1 MTDEVSPAGP
11 QMVCGPGEC
20 LRACRMRD
28 ALLLAAKLIERDYSL
43 GGMEAAHDG
52 HPIEKD
58 ARAAWDA
65 IWAAFPEDEGAYIGQ
80 AWEQDNQ

>member
-1 MTDEVSPAGP
+1 
-11 QMVCGPGEC
+11 
-20 LRACRMRD
+20 MRT

-52 HPIEKD
+52 HPIQKD
-58 ARAAWDA
+58 ARATWDA
-65 IWAAFPEDEGAYIGQ
+65 IWAAFPKDEGAFIGQ